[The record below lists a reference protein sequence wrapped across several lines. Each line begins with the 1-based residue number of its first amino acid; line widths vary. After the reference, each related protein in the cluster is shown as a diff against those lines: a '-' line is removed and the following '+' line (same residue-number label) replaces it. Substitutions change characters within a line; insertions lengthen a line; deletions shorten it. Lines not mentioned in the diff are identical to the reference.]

1 MTRGKQIC
9 PRDQTLSV
17 KLSVGPHSPWKA
29 LQLPVQTKNAEVAW
43 HHHWEQNLK
52 HSPQQYTKIMR
63 ILFFSPVTRLLLIK
77 AHILQVQK
85 HTIFDGSLEYSWC
98 KSDVRSTRQYQR
110 FASRWHGI
118 DVCQMVPPKVQGH
131 QGRSAISPIKPTS
144 KATAA
149 SLKASEIRAMLKRLQ
164 KRRNLKIYRTSSE
177 IQVG

>member
-17 KLSVGPHSPWKA
+17 TLSLGPHSPWKA

-52 HSPQQYTKIMR
+52 HSPQKYTKIMR

-118 DVCQMVPPKVQGH
+118 DTCQMVPPKVQGH

-149 SLKASEIRAMLKRLQ
+149 SLKAS
-164 KRRNLKIYRTSSE
+164 
-177 IQVG
+177 